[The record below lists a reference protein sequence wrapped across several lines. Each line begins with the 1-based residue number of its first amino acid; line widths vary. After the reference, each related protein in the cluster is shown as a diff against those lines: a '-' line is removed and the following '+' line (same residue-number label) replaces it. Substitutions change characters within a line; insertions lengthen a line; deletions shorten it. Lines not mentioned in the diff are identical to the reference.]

1 MFKKMSLMVFM
12 VFMCLFC
19 FLSTHNDNANAHP
32 KKIIQYANF
41 TMDACSIHDYPV
53 VSTQTAIWGY
63 SYVAEPHTEC
73 GHKQTVEL
81 VHQIFLNWIQCNA
94 AENEPCEHSEE

>member
-1 MFKKMSLMVFM
+1 MLILLWTRVLYM
-12 VFMCLFC
+12 
-19 FLSTHNDNANAHP
+19 
-32 KKIIQYANF
+32 II
-41 TMDACSIHDYPV
+41 PV